1 MSEHPR
7 SGKLGATRALTEI
20 KVTAMSESATVNLTD
35 DAQATP
41 NENRLAARIL
51 MVIAA
56 ILVLAIVI
64 VAIFGL
70 PALGL
75 IGLAATAVIF
85 VALISI
91 MLGN

>member
-1 MSEHPR
+1 
-7 SGKLGATRALTEI
+7 
-20 KVTAMSESATVNLTD
+20 MSESATVNPLTD

-75 IGLAATAVIF
+75 IGLAATAAIF